1 MQKLIS
7 LLIVLGFMYSSA
19 GFAKSSDKK
28 ELRKI
33 ESAIDDLKTSIGQ
46 DLQAHDENIHSQ
58 IEALQD
64 QIDSLSSG
72 EAETGCVNGKKIIIS
87 FEGDTRLTC
96 GLPFGWGVNLET
108 GVVCED
114 HNACQADFGSG
125 WADFAIP
132 PNPGFPVGP
141 PVPTEAIFAFSDAG
155 LLAPMVLVRSGGY
168 PKDGYEIDPVDRV
181 TCVPNFPDEHQS
193 WFHGHVLVEASPG
206 VVYSL
211 LAHQAGFSSFRRIS
225 LAEPFPTLPFHIQ
238 CPEIIE
244 AP

>member
-72 EAETGCVNGKKIIIS
+72 EAETGCVNGKKIIVS
-87 FEGDTRLTC
+87 FEGETSLTC
-96 GLPFGWGVNLET
+96 PLPFGWGVNLET

-132 PNPGFPVGP
+132 PLPGLPAVA
-141 PVPTEAIFAFSDAG
+141 PVPKETIFAFSDAG
-155 LLAPMVLVRSGGY
+155 LLAPMVLVRSVN
-168 PKDGYEIDPVDRV
+168 PKDGYEIDPFDQV
-181 TCVPNFPDEHQS
+181 TCVPNFPEDQS
-193 WFHGHVLVEASPG
+193 WFMGWVLVEASPG
-206 VVYSL
+206 VVYRLNQFGFGGSL
-211 LAHQAGFSSFRRIS
+211 SFRRIS
-225 LAEPFPTLPFHIQ
+225 LAEPFPTLPLYGR